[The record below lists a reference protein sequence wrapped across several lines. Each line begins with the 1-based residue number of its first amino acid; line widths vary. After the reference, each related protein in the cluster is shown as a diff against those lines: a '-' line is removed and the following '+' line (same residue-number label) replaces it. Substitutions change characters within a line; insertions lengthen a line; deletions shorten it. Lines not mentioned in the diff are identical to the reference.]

1 MITKITCIHSATIP
15 EGHEAIS
22 KHLTVEYLNQ
32 FLYLAISFGNYIY
45 QHETMKK
52 NIFPTLLLFLFQA
65 AQLSAQIKNTT
76 ETTDKFSTL
85 LNYIEMMY
93 VDTVNASELTEK
105 AIVHMLEKLDPHSV
119 YLSKE
124 EVQSANEPLQGSFD
138 GIGVQFQILHDTIQV
153 IEPIQGGPSEK
164 LGIRSGDKIVRIDGE
179 NVAGIGVKNS
189 DVMKKLKGPK
199 GTKVTVGIERNRDI
213 ELLYYTI
220 TRDKIPI
227 YSTDASYM
235 AAPGIGYV
243 KISRFAQ
250 TTADEMRKAIAELRA
265 EGMKDLIIDLQGNG
279 GGLLDIAVEMCD
291 EFISGNRLLVYTEG
305 RSFPR
310 DERRADAEK
319 KGVFEK
325 GRLIVLIDESSASAS
340 EILSGAVQD
349 WDRGLIIGRRSF
361 GKGLVQRPVRLPDG
375 SMVRLTVQK
384 YFTPSG
390 RCIQK
395 SYEDGLAEY
404 EKDKEKRFKNG
415 ELFSLDSLNLPD
427 SLRYFTNLKKRTVYG
442 GGGILPDIFVPLDTS
457 ENSNYFSEMLRT
469 GVNNDWVMEY
479 TNVSRATLLKKYPTI
494 KDFTSSYEL
503 PETAMSEMIARLNDK
518 KVAFNEAEFETSEH
532 AIKIRTKALIAR
544 NLYDGEAFYVF
555 INELNP
561 ALKKAVQVLQDGS
574 FEKMKLAYSDF
585 K

>member
-1 MITKITCIHSATIP
+1 MI
-15 EGHEAIS
+15 
-22 KHLTVEYLNQ
+22 
-32 FLYLAISFGNYIY
+32 F
-45 QHETMKK
+45 MKK
-52 NIFPTLLLFLFQA
+52 QFILGALFSAVCSLQT
-65 AQLSAQIKNTT
+65 SAQIKNPSETT
-76 ETTDKFSTL
+76 EKFATL
-85 LNYIEMMY
+85 LNYIDLMY
-93 VDTVNASELTEK
+93 VDTVQAAALTEK
-105 AIVHMLEKLDPHSV
+105 AIIHMLEELDPHSV

-138 GIGVQFQILHDTIQV
+138 GIGVQFQILHDTILV
-153 IEPIQGGPSEK
+153 VEPIQGGPSEK
-164 LGIRSGDKIVRIDGE
+164 LGIRGGDKIVKIDGE
-179 NVAGIGVKNS
+179 NVAGIGIKNS

-199 GTKVTVGIERNRDI
+199 GTKVTVGIERNRESD
-213 ELLYYTI
+213 LYYYTI
-220 TRDKIPI
+220 VRDKIPI
-227 YSTDASYM
+227 YSSDASYM
-235 AAPGIGYV
+235 VAPGIGYV

-250 TTADEMRKAIAELRA
+250 TTAEEMRKAITELRA
-265 EGMKDLIIDLQGNG
+265 EGMKDLVIDLQDNG

-291 EFISGNRLLVYTEG
+291 EFISGDRLLVYTEG

-310 DERRADAEK
+310 DERRANPEK
-319 KGVFEK
+319 KGIFEK

-427 SLRYFTNLKKRTVYG
+427 SLKYYTNLKKRTVYG

-469 GVNNDWVMEY
+469 GVNNDWVMNY
-479 TNVSRATLLKKYPTI
+479 TNAQRAALLEKYPDI
-494 KDFTSSYEL
+494 KAFTAKYEL
-503 PETAMSEMIARLNDK
+503 PENAMTEMIDMLTK
-518 KVAFNEAEFETSEH
+518 KDVPFNEAQFKTSEH
-532 AIKIRTKALIAR
+532 AIRLRTKALIAR
-544 NLYDGEAFYVF
+544 NLYDNEAFYVI
-555 INELNP
+555 INDLNP
-561 ALKKAVQVLQDGS
+561 ALKKAVQVLQDGT

>member
-1 MITKITCIHSATIP
+1 MNKLHTFA
-15 EGHEAIS
+15 
-22 KHLTVEYLNQ
+22 
-32 FLYLAISFGNYIY
+32 
-45 QHETMKK
+45 
-52 NIFPTLLLFLFQA
+52 LLLILLTGIGA
-65 AQLSAQIKNTT
+65 KAQIKNPAEST
-76 ETTDKFSTL
+76 EKFSKL
-85 LNYIEMMY
+85 LNYIDLMY
-93 VDTVNASELTEK
+93 VDTVNTSLLTEK
-105 AIVHMLEKLDPHSV
+105 AIVHMLEELDPHSV

-124 EVQSANEPLQGSFD
+124 EVAAANEPLQGSFD

-164 LGIRSGDKIVRIDGE
+164 LGIRSGDKIVVIDGE
-179 NVAGIGVKNS
+179 NVAGIGIKNS

-199 GTKVTVGIERNRDI
+199 GTKVTVGIERNREK
-213 ELLYYTI
+213 ELLNYTI
-220 TRDKIPI
+220 VRDKIPI
-227 YSTDASYM
+227 YSTDASYI
-235 AAPGIGYV
+235 AAPGIGYI

-250 TTADEMRKAIAELRA
+250 TTAEEMRKAITELRA
-265 EGMKDLIIDLQGNG
+265 EGMKDLIIDLQDNG

-291 EFISGNRLLVYTEG
+291 EFISGDRLLVYTEG
-305 RSFPR
+305 RSYPR
-310 DERRADAEK
+310 DERRANAEK
-319 KGVFEK
+319 KGIFET
-325 GRLIVLIDESSASAS
+325 GRLIILIDESSASAS
-340 EILSGAVQD
+340 EILSGAIQD

-395 SYEDGLAEY
+395 SYDDGMAEY

-427 SLRYFTNLKKRTVYG
+427 SLKYFTNLKKRTVYG

-479 TNVSRATLLKKYPTI
+479 TNVNRARLIQQYPTL
-494 KDFTSSYEL
+494 KDFSEKYQL
-503 PETAMSEMIARLNDK
+503 PDTALPEMIARLTEK
-518 KVAFNEAEFETSEH
+518 KVEYNEKQFKTSEH
-532 AIKIRTKALIAR
+532 AIGLRTKALIAR
-544 NLYDGEAFYVF
+544 NLYDGEAFYYF

-561 ALKKAVQVLQDGS
+561 ALKKAVQVLQDGT
-574 FEKMKLAYSDF
+574 FENMKLAYSDF
-585 K
+585 KVDTLPLKKRKKK

>member
-52 NIFPTLLLFLFQA
+52 NIFPTLLLFLFHA

-227 YSTDASYM
+227 YSKDASYM

>member
-1 MITKITCIHSATIP
+1 MP
-15 EGHEAIS
+15 D
-22 KHLTVEYLNQ
+22 
-32 FLYLAISFGNYIY
+32 
-45 QHETMKK
+45 MKK
-52 NIFPTLLLFLFQA
+52 SFSLLLMCSLIFGWNA
-65 AQLSAQIKNTT
+65 SAQIKNPSETT
-76 ETTDKFSTL
+76 EKFATL
-85 LNYIEMMY
+85 LNYIDLMY
-93 VDTVNASELTEK
+93 VDTIKAAELTEK
-105 AIVHMLEKLDPHSV
+105 AIVHMLEELDPHSV

-138 GIGVQFQILHDTIQV
+138 GIGVQFQILHDTILV
-153 IEPIQGGPSEK
+153 VEPIQGGPSEK
-164 LGIRSGDKIVRIDGE
+164 LGIRSGDKIVKIDGE
-179 NVAGIGVKNS
+179 NVAGIGIKNS

-199 GTKVTVGIERNRDI
+199 GTKVTVGIERNHEA
-213 ELLYYTI
+213 ELYYYTI

-227 YSTDASYM
+227 YSSDASYM
-235 AAPGIGYV
+235 VAPGIGYV

-250 TTADEMRKAIAELRA
+250 TTAEEMRKAITELRA
-265 EGMKDLIIDLQGNG
+265 EGMKDLVLDLQGNG

-291 EFISGNRLLVYTEG
+291 EFISGDRLLVYTEG
-305 RSFPR
+305 RAFPR
-310 DERRADAEK
+310 DERRADPTK
-319 KGVFEK
+319 KGIFEK

-340 EILSGAVQD
+340 EILSGAIQD

-427 SLRYFTNLKKRTVYG
+427 SLKYYTNLKNRTVYG

-469 GVNNDWVMEY
+469 GINNDWVMNY
-479 TNVSRATLLKKYPTI
+479 TNAQRAALLEKYPDI
-494 KDFTSSYEL
+494 KSFVANYNL
-503 PETAMSEMIARLNDK
+503 PENALPEMIDMLAK
-518 KVAFNEAEFETSEH
+518 KDVPFNESQFKVSEH
-532 AIKIRTKALIAR
+532 AIRVRTKALVAR
-544 NLYDGEAFYVF
+544 NLYDNEAFYVL

-561 ALKKAVQVLQDGS
+561 ALKKAVKVLQDGS

>member
-1 MITKITCIHSATIP
+1 MMKRITLTLFVLLTCCSTF
-15 EGHEAIS
+15 
-22 KHLTVEYLNQ
+22 LN
-32 FLYLAISFGNYIY
+32 
-45 QHETMKK
+45 
-52 NIFPTLLLFLFQA
+52 
-65 AQLSAQIKNTT
+65 AQIKNTT
-76 ETTDKFSTL
+76 STTDKFSTL
-85 LNYIEMMY
+85 LNYIDMMY
-93 VDTVNASELTEK
+93 VDTVNTSELVEK
-105 AIVHMLEKLDPHSV
+105 AIVHMLEELDPHSV

-124 EVQSANEPLQGSFD
+124 EVAAANEPLQGSFD

-164 LGIRSGDKIVRIDGE
+164 LGIKSGDKIVKIDGE
-179 NVAGIGVKNS
+179 NVAGIGIKNS

-199 GTKVTVGIERNRDI
+199 GTKVTVGIERNREV

-235 AAPGIGYV
+235 AAPGIGYI

-250 TTADEMRKAIAELRA
+250 TTAEEMRKAISELRE
-265 EGMKDLIIDLQGNG
+265 EGMKDLVIDLQGNG

-291 EFISGNRLLVYTEG
+291 EFIAEDRLLVYTEG

-310 DERRADAEK
+310 DERRADPDK
-319 KGVFEK
+319 KGIFEK
-325 GRLIVLIDESSASAS
+325 GRLIILIDESSASAS
-340 EILSGAVQD
+340 EILSGAIQD

-395 SYEDGLAEY
+395 SYEDGLDEY

-427 SLRYFTNLKKRTVYG
+427 SLKYFTNLQRRTVYG

-479 TNVSRATLLKKYPTI
+479 TNVNRVSLLEKYPTI
-494 KDFTSSYEL
+494 NDFTSRYEL
-503 PETAMSEMIARLNDK
+503 PENALPDMINRLTEK
-518 KVAFNEAEFETSEH
+518 KVEYNEKEFKTSEH
-532 AIKIRTKALIAR
+532 AIRTRTKALIAR
-544 NLYDGEAFYVF
+544 NLYDGEAFYVL

-561 ALKKAVQVLQDGS
+561 ALKKSTEVLQDGT
-574 FEKMKLAYSDF
+574 FENMKLAYSDF
-585 K
+585 KVGVLPLKKNKKLKTKKDE

>member
-1 MITKITCIHSATIP
+1 MIYPPNTGGI
-15 EGHEAIS
+15 
-22 KHLTVEYLNQ
+22 NQ
-32 FLYLAISFGNYIY
+32 FLYFANGLSLYFYRTMIF
-45 QHETMKK
+45 MKK
-52 NIFPTLLLFLFQA
+52 QFILGAVFSAVCFLQT
-65 AQLSAQIKNTT
+65 SAQIKNPSETT
-76 ETTDKFSTL
+76 EKFATL
-85 LNYIEMMY
+85 LNYIDLMY
-93 VDTVNASELTEK
+93 VDTVQAAALTEK
-105 AIVHMLEKLDPHSV
+105 AIIHMLEELDPHSV

-138 GIGVQFQILHDTIQV
+138 GIGVQFQILHDTILV
-153 IEPIQGGPSEK
+153 VEPIQGGPSEK
-164 LGIRSGDKIVRIDGE
+164 LGIRSGDKIVKIDGE
-179 NVAGIGVKNS
+179 NVAGIGIKNS

-199 GTKVTVGIERNRDI
+199 GTKVAVGIERNREAD
-213 ELLYYTI
+213 LYYYTI
-220 TRDKIPI
+220 VRDKIPI
-227 YSTDASYM
+227 YSSDASYM
-235 AAPGIGYV
+235 VAPGIGYV

-250 TTADEMRKAIAELRA
+250 TTAEEMRKAITELRA
-265 EGMKDLIIDLQGNG
+265 EGMKDLVIDLQDNG

-291 EFISGNRLLVYTEG
+291 EFISGDRLLVYTEG

-310 DERRADAEK
+310 DERRANPEK
-319 KGVFEK
+319 KGIFEK

-395 SYEDGLAEY
+395 SYDDGLKEY

-427 SLRYFTNLKKRTVYG
+427 SLKYYTNLKKRTVYG

-469 GVNNDWVMEY
+469 GVNNDWVMNY
-479 TNVSRATLLKKYPTI
+479 TNAQRAALIEKYPDI
-494 KDFTSSYEL
+494 KAFTEKYEL
-503 PETAMSEMIARLNDK
+503 PENAMTEMIDMLTK
-518 KVAFNEAEFETSEH
+518 KEVAFNEAQYKTSEH
-532 AIKIRTKALIAR
+532 AMRLRTKALIAR
-544 NLYDGEAFYVF
+544 NLYDNEAFYVI
-555 INELNP
+555 INDLNP
-561 ALKKAVQVLQDGS
+561 ALKKAVQVLQDGT

>member
-1 MITKITCIHSATIP
+1 MLGAVFSA
-15 EGHEAIS
+15 
-22 KHLTVEYLNQ
+22 VC
-32 FLYLAISFGNYIY
+32 FL
-45 QHETMKK
+45 QT
-52 NIFPTLLLFLFQA
+52 
-65 AQLSAQIKNTT
+65 SAQIKNPSETT
-76 ETTDKFSTL
+76 EKFATL
-85 LNYIEMMY
+85 LNYIDLMY
-93 VDTVNASELTEK
+93 VDTVQASALTEK
-105 AIVHMLEKLDPHSV
+105 AIIHMLEDLDPHSV

-138 GIGVQFQILHDTIQV
+138 GIGVQFQILHDTILV
-153 IEPIQGGPSEK
+153 VEPIQGGPSEK
-164 LGIRSGDKIVRIDGE
+164 LGIRSGDKIVKIDGD
-179 NVAGIGVKNS
+179 NVAGIGIKNS

-199 GTKVTVGIERNRDI
+199 GTKVTVGIERNREAD
-213 ELLYYTI
+213 LYYYTI

-227 YSTDASYM
+227 YSSDASYM
-235 AAPGIGYV
+235 VAPGIGYV

-250 TTADEMRKAIAELRA
+250 TTAEEMRKAITELRA
-265 EGMKDLIIDLQGNG
+265 EGMKDLVIDLQDNG

-291 EFISGNRLLVYTEG
+291 EFISGDRLLVYTEG

-310 DERRADAEK
+310 DERRANPEK
-319 KGVFEK
+319 KGIFEK

-395 SYEDGLAEY
+395 SYGDGLAEY

-427 SLRYFTNLKKRTVYG
+427 SLKYYTNLKKRTVYG

-469 GVNNDWVMEY
+469 GVNNDWVMNY
-479 TNVSRATLLKKYPTI
+479 TNAQRAPLLEKYPDI
-494 KDFTSSYEL
+494 KTFTAKYEL
-503 PETAMSEMIARLNDK
+503 PDNAMTEMIDMLTK
-518 KVAFNEAEFETSEH
+518 KEVAFNEAQYKTSEH
-532 AIKIRTKALIAR
+532 AMRLRTKALIAR
-544 NLYDGEAFYVF
+544 NLYDNEAFYVI
-555 INELNP
+555 INDLNP
-561 ALKKAVQVLQDGS
+561 ALKKAVQVLQDGT

>member
-1 MITKITCIHSATIP
+1 MI
-15 EGHEAIS
+15 
-22 KHLTVEYLNQ
+22 
-32 FLYLAISFGNYIY
+32 F
-45 QHETMKK
+45 MKK
-52 NIFPTLLLFLFQA
+52 QFILGALFSAVCSLET
-65 AQLSAQIKNTT
+65 SAQIKNPSETT
-76 ETTDKFSTL
+76 EKFATL
-85 LNYIEMMY
+85 LNYIDLMY
-93 VDTVNASELTEK
+93 VDTVQAAALTEK
-105 AIVHMLEKLDPHSV
+105 AIIHMLEELDPHSV

-138 GIGVQFQILHDTIQV
+138 GIGVQFQILHDTILV
-153 IEPIQGGPSEK
+153 VEPIQGGPSEK
-164 LGIRSGDKIVRIDGE
+164 LGIRGGDKIVKIDGE
-179 NVAGIGVKNS
+179 NVAGIGIKNS

-199 GTKVTVGIERNRDI
+199 GTKVTVGIERNREAD
-213 ELLYYTI
+213 LYYYTI
-220 TRDKIPI
+220 VRDKIPI
-227 YSTDASYM
+227 YSSDASYM
-235 AAPGIGYV
+235 VAPGIGYV

-250 TTADEMRKAIAELRA
+250 TTAEEMRKAITELRA
-265 EGMKDLIIDLQGNG
+265 EGMKDLVIDLQDNG

-291 EFISGNRLLVYTEG
+291 EFISGDRLLVYTEG

-310 DERRADAEK
+310 DERRANPEK
-319 KGVFEK
+319 KGIFEK

-427 SLRYFTNLKKRTVYG
+427 SLKYYTNLKKRTVYG

-469 GVNNDWVMEY
+469 GVNNDWVMNY
-479 TNVSRATLLKKYPTI
+479 TNAQRAALLEKYPDI
-494 KDFTSSYEL
+494 KAFTAKYEL
-503 PETAMSEMIARLNDK
+503 PDNAMKEMIEMLTK
-518 KVAFNEAEFETSEH
+518 KDVPYNEAQFKTSEH
-532 AIKIRTKALIAR
+532 AISLRTKALIAR
-544 NLYDGEAFYVF
+544 NLYDNEAFYVI
-555 INELNP
+555 INDLNP
-561 ALKKAVQVLQDGS
+561 ALKKAVQVLQDGT

>member
-1 MITKITCIHSATIP
+1 LKKYEPIHRIWIWIAQSDFNM
-15 EGHEAIS
+15 
-22 KHLTVEYLNQ
+22 YLNQ
-32 FLYLAISFGNYIY
+32 FLYFSR
-45 QHETMKK
+45 QHAVIFTPYSMKK
-52 NIFPTLLLFLFQA
+52 YTIHIIALFTLSTFS
-65 AQLSAQIKNTT
+65 LSAQVKNTA
-76 ETTDKFSTL
+76 ETSDKFSTL
-85 LNYIEMMY
+85 LNYIDLMY
-93 VDTVNASELTEK
+93 VDTVNSSELVEK
-105 AIVHMLEKLDPHSV
+105 AIVHMLEELDPHSV

-124 EVQSANEPLQGSFD
+124 EVAAANEPLQGSFD

-164 LGIRSGDKIVRIDGE
+164 LGIRSGDKIVKIDGE
-179 NVAGIGVKNS
+179 NVAGIGIKNS

-199 GTKVTVGIERNRDI
+199 GTKVSVGIERNRES

-227 YSTDASYM
+227 YSTDAAYM
-235 AAPGIGYV
+235 AAPNIGYI

-250 TTADEMRKAIAELRA
+250 TTAEEMRKAITELRA
-265 EGMKDLIIDLQGNG
+265 EGMKDLVIDLQGNG

-291 EFISGNRLLVYTEG
+291 EFISGDRLLVYTEG

-310 DERRADAEK
+310 DERRANPEK
-319 KGVFEK
+319 KGIFEK

-395 SYEDGLAEY
+395 SYDDGLAEY

-427 SLRYFTNLKKRTVYG
+427 SLKYFTNLKKRTVYG

-479 TNVSRATLLKKYPTI
+479 TNVNRSALLEKYPTI
-494 KDFTSSYEL
+494 KDFSAHYEL
-503 PETAMSEMIARLNDK
+503 PTNATSDMVARMTEK
-518 KVAFNEAEFETSEH
+518 KVEYNEKEFKISEH
-532 AIKIRTKALIAR
+532 AIKLRTKALIAR

-561 ALKKAVQVLQDGS
+561 ALKKAIQVLQDGT

>member
-1 MITKITCIHSATIP
+1 MIYPPNNGGI
-15 EGHEAIS
+15 
-22 KHLTVEYLNQ
+22 NQ
-32 FLYLAISFGNYIY
+32 FLYFANGLSLYFYRTMIF
-45 QHETMKK
+45 MKK
-52 NIFPTLLLFLFQA
+52 QFMLGAVFSAVCFLQT
-65 AQLSAQIKNTT
+65 SAQIKNPSETT
-76 ETTDKFSTL
+76 EKFATL
-85 LNYIEMMY
+85 LNYIDLMY
-93 VDTVNASELTEK
+93 VDTVQAAALTEK
-105 AIVHMLEKLDPHSV
+105 AIIHMLEELDPHSV

-138 GIGVQFQILHDTIQV
+138 GIGVQFQILHDTILV
-153 IEPIQGGPSEK
+153 VEPIQGGPSEK
-164 LGIRSGDKIVRIDGE
+164 LGIRSGDKIVKIDGD
-179 NVAGIGVKNS
+179 NVAGIGIKNS

-199 GTKVTVGIERNRDI
+199 GTKVTVGIERNRETD
-213 ELLYYTI
+213 LYYYTI
-220 TRDKIPI
+220 VRDKIPI
-227 YSTDASYM
+227 YSSDASYM
-235 AAPGIGYV
+235 VAPGIGYV

-250 TTADEMRKAIAELRA
+250 TTAEEMRKAITELRA
-265 EGMKDLIIDLQGNG
+265 EGMKDLVIDLQDNG

-291 EFISGNRLLVYTEG
+291 EFISGDRLLVYTEG

-310 DERRADAEK
+310 DERRANPEK
-319 KGVFEK
+319 KGIFEK

-395 SYEDGLAEY
+395 SYDDGLAEY

-427 SLRYFTNLKKRTVYG
+427 SLKYYTNLKKRTVYG

-469 GVNNDWVMEY
+469 GVNNDWVMNY
-479 TNVSRATLLKKYPTI
+479 TNAQRAALLEKYPDI
-494 KDFTSSYEL
+494 KTFTAKYEL
-503 PETAMSEMIARLNDK
+503 PDNAMTEMIDMLTK
-518 KVAFNEAEFETSEH
+518 KEVAFNEAQYKTSEH
-532 AIKIRTKALIAR
+532 AMRLRTKALIAR
-544 NLYDGEAFYVF
+544 NLYDNEAFYVI
-555 INELNP
+555 INDLNP
-561 ALKKAVQVLQDGS
+561 ALKKAVQVLQDGT

>member
-1 MITKITCIHSATIP
+1 
-15 EGHEAIS
+15 
-22 KHLTVEYLNQ
+22 
-32 FLYLAISFGNYIY
+32 
-45 QHETMKK
+45 MKK
-52 NIFPTLLLFLFQA
+52 LLSSISLIVALG
-65 AQLSAQIKNTT
+65 STSMHGQIKNPS

-85 LNYIEMMY
+85 LNYIDLMY
-93 VDTVNASELTEK
+93 VDTVNASLLTEK
-105 AIVHMLEKLDPHSV
+105 AIVHMLEELDPHSV

-124 EVQSANEPLQGSFD
+124 EVAAANEPLQGSFD

-153 IEPIQGGPSEK
+153 VEPIQGGPSEK
-164 LGIRSGDKIVRIDGE
+164 LGIRSGDKIVVIDSQ
-179 NVAGIGVKNS
+179 NVAGIGIKNS

-199 GTKVTVGIERNRDI
+199 GTKVTVGIERNRER

-220 TRDKIPI
+220 VRDKIPI

-235 AAPGIGYV
+235 AAPGIGYI

-250 TTADEMRKAIAELRA
+250 TTAEEMRKAITDLRA
-265 EGMKDLIIDLQGNG
+265 EGMKDLIVDLQDNG

-291 EFISGNRLLVYTEG
+291 EFISGDRLLVYTEG
-305 RSFPR
+305 RSYPR
-310 DERRADAEK
+310 DERRANAEK
-319 KGVFEK
+319 KGIFET
-325 GRLIVLIDESSASAS
+325 GRLIILIDESSASAS
-340 EILSGAVQD
+340 EILSGAIQD

-395 SYEDGLAEY
+395 SYDDGLAEY

-427 SLRYFTNLKKRTVYG
+427 SLKYFTNLKKRTVFG

-479 TNVSRATLLKKYPTI
+479 TNVNRVRLLEQYPTL
-494 KDFTSSYEL
+494 KDFSEKYQL
-503 PETAMSEMIARLNDK
+503 PENAMPEMIARLTEK
-518 KVAFNEAEFETSEH
+518 KVEYNEKQFKTSEH
-532 AIKIRTKALIAR
+532 AIGLRTKALIAR
-544 NLYDGEAFYVF
+544 NLYDGEAFYYF

-561 ALKKAVQVLQDGS
+561 ALKKAVQVLQDGT
-574 FEKMKLAYSDF
+574 FENMKLAYSDF
-585 K
+585 KVDAVPLKKRKKK